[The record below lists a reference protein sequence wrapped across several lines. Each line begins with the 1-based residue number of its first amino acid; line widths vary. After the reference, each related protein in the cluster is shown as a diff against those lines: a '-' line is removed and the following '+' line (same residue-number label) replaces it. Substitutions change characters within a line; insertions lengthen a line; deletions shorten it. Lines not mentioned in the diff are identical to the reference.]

1 MLLVGLMLAIL
12 PVRAQPP
19 AAAAAPKKEAA
30 PLEQKPAAEAPA
42 AEKKDAPQ
50 DAFFLHAF
58 HAKQLSLDCGGCHLP
73 VKEGSVEL
81 KRPGHDQCM
90 TCHAEAFGDKLN
102 PKICQQCHLPES
114 TDLLPFPRFKKSR
127 AILFE
132 FSHAKHVD
140 PKGRLDARTGFRAD
154 CAFCHKFNQDGVFA
168 TFPGHTQCTACHAA
182 PGMKPNL
189 SAKSTT
195 ADCRG
200 CHTPEEIENPGFT
213 EDRRMISAHVVS
225 GKYVNLK
232 FSHIAHFKER
242 EHYNLNC
249 TTCHYAIP
257 QSNSLASLTLPKM
270 IDCVACHDSDKTIS
284 ADFRMS
290 NCKTCHIDQETG
302 TVPASHTRFVKPA
315 FHNESFRP
323 HHDQEASAPGAKCF
337 VCHTNVV
344 ASATAKGQ
352 CWNCHQVM
360 RPANH
365 MARWKDEVHGKIA
378 AIDRESCATCHTSDN
393 CVRCH
398 NILPSSH
405 APLALFK
412 GGGHA
417 RLAMLDERSCLTCH
431 TFQNTCAECH
441 TRGPH

>member
-1 MLLVGLMLAIL
+1 MLLVALTLSVPVLAQQA
-12 PVRAQPP
+12 PAKPP
-19 AAAAAPKKEAA
+19 
-30 PLEQKPAAEAPA
+30 APA
-42 AEKKDAPQ
+42 APAAQKPEEKKDE
-50 DAFFLHAF
+50 FFLHAF
-58 HAKQLSLDCGGCHLP
+58 HAKQLSLDCDACHLP

-81 KRPGHDQCM
+81 KRPGHDQCNS
-90 TCHAEAFGDKLN
+90 CHAEAFADKPN
-102 PKICQQCHLPES
+102 VKICQQCHVPDS
-114 TDLLPFPRFKKSR
+114 VALLPFPRYKKSR

-140 PKGRLDARTGFRAD
+140 PKGRLDPRTGFRAD
-154 CAFCHKFNQDGVFA
+154 CTFCHKFNQDGVFA
-168 TFPGHTQCTACHAA
+168 TFPGHAQCTSCHAA
-182 PGMKPNL
+182 PGMKPAL

-213 EDRRMISAHVVS
+213 EDRRMIAAHVVS
-225 GKYVNLK
+225 GTYVNLK
-232 FSHIAHFKER
+232 FSHVAHFKEKNR
-242 EHYNLNC
+242 YSLNC

-257 QSNSLASLTLPKM
+257 QSTSLASLTLPKM
-270 IDCVACHDSDKTIS
+270 IDCVACHDSDKRIA
-284 ADFRMS
+284 ADFRMA
-290 NCKTCHIDQETG
+290 NCKVCHNEQETTG
-302 TVPASHTRFVKPA
+302 SMPADHTRFVKPI
-315 FHNESFRP
+315 FHNESFRM
-323 HHDQEASAPGAKCF
+323 HHDEEASAPGAKCYA
-337 VCHTNVV
+337 CHTNVV
-344 ASATAKGQ
+344 PSATAKGQ
-352 CWNCHQVM
+352 CWDCHQVM

-365 MARWKDEVHGKIA
+365 SARWKDEVHGTIA
-378 AIDRESCATCHTSDN
+378 AIDRQNCATCHTSDS

-441 TRGPH
+441 TRGPL